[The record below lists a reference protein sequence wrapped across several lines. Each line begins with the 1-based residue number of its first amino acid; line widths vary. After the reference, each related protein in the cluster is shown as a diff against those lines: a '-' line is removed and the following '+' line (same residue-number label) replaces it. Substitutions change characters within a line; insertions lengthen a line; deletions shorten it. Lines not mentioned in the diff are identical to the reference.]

1 LVLFVPGTRASIGL
15 VLAAALAAPAA
26 AKPVALKSWIN
37 GPIRYISE
45 RDEAKVFK
53 KLKSDEDRALFI
65 ERFWARRDPSPQT
78 LANEYRQLFW
88 ERVQEANGLF
98 LDSHKPGWMTDLAS
112 IGHPS
117 GLVRVQKQPG
127 WMTDRGKIYILY
139 GPPTRIEDH
148 LDIDTHTDPTAGHG
162 MIRWHYEG
170 RPAGRT
176 DLDPVVIVPFVR
188 ETTGEY
194 RVSYDPKLSSVFFD
208 ALAVEEQWDRAMDRF
223 LEIFGAPRSTEMSV
237 MLDLGKMQEVP
248 PQAQVLLERVETVE
262 SYRTHSIDVNMSR
275 YVHPD
280 GEGIVV
286 VVTADV
292 SHIGEGTNPV
302 AIARFRPHD
311 ATRKTRMLGEDVF
324 RVERLDERRVAQSRL
339 LLEPGTYD
347 VTVLVADPAT
357 AGTGMHRASLRIPE
371 PTDRLRLSDVIW
383 ADELRPLEFASLA
396 SHDEPFLIGPFRVV
410 PRIDASFPRG
420 HALRLFYEV
429 YGGVPPYRITYQV
442 EGHDLDGSWVALGKP
457 AIDEQSAAA
466 QGWEL
471 ATSDAWP
478 LGEYRVRIDVEDTRQ
493 RLVSAQLGFHLT
505 EPTPPPGVSGEAPD
519 ASSAP

>member
-1 LVLFVPGTRASIGL
+1 MFQCATRAWIGP
-15 VLAAALAAPAA
+15 VLAVALVAPAA
-26 AKPVALKSWIN
+26 AKPVSLKSWIE

-45 RDEAKVFK
+45 PDEAKVFK

-98 LDSHKPGWMTDLAS
+98 LDSHKPGWMTD
-112 IGHPS
+112 
-117 GLVRVQKQPG
+117 
-127 WMTDRGKIYILY
+127 RGKIYILY
-139 GPPTRIEDH
+139 GPPTRIEEHFD
-148 LDIDTHTDPTAGHG
+148 LDTQTDPTAGHG
-162 MIRWHYEG
+162 LIRWHYEG
-170 RPAGRT
+170 RPGGRM

-223 LEIFGAPRSTEMSV
+223 LEVFGAPRPTEMSV

-248 PQAQVLLERVETVE
+248 PQAQVLLERIETVE
-262 SYRTHSIDVNMSR
+262 SYRTHPINVNISR

-280 GEGIVV
+280 GEGTVAV
-286 VVTADV
+286 LTADV
-292 SHIGEGTNPV
+292 SHIDEATKPA

-324 RVERLDERRVAQSRL
+324 RVERIDGRRVAQSRL
-339 LLEPGTYD
+339 LLAPGVYD

-357 AGTGMHRASLRIPE
+357 AGTGMHRTTLRIPE
-371 PTDRLRLSDVIW
+371 PSDRLRLSDLVW
-383 ADELRPLEFASLA
+383 ADELTPVEFASLA
-396 SHDEPFLIGPFRVV
+396 SHDEPFLVGPFRVV

-420 HALRLFYEV
+420 QAIRLFFEV
-429 YGGVPPYRITYQV
+429 YGGTPPYRITYQV
-442 EGHDLDGSWVALGKP
+442 EGKDLDGSWVRLGKP
-457 AIDEQSAAA
+457 AVDEQTVAA

-471 ATSDAWP
+471 PTSAAWP
-478 LGEYRVRIDVEDTRQ
+478 LGEYRVRVDVEDARQ
-493 RLVSAQLGFHLT
+493 RLVSAQLPFQLT
-505 EPTPPPGVSGEAPD
+505 EPTPEAEVSVGTSG
-519 ASSAP
+519 ASTVP